1 MPNTFHILIATAGRP
16 SLRRMLD
23 SLRGQLTAEDAITI
37 VFDGAGARE
46 RAEFAPEWLDGHA
59 SAVSVIDQEPN
70 LGFWGHGIR
79 NEYQGRLSP
88 ATTYIMHAD
97 DDDVYTPGAFATLRQ
112 LCVDPTR
119 LYFAK
124 MNSNGHLIP
133 SQNERIVQDGIGTPC
148 GIVPISI
155 AAEGHWVTAYGGD
168 GAYYIGLASNHA
180 FTILDAIIYLVRP

>member
-1 MPNTFHILIATAGRP
+1 MATFHILIATAGRP

-23 SLRGQLTAEDAITI
+23 SLRGELAAGDAITV

-46 RAEFAPEWLDGHA
+46 RAGFAPDWLDGHA
-59 SAVSVIDQEPN
+59 ATTTIVEQVPN

-79 NEYQGRLSP
+79 NEYQGRLTP

-97 DDDVYTPGAFATLRQ
+97 DDDTYAPGAFAELRK
-112 LCVDPTR
+112 LCVDPAR

-124 MNSNGHLIP
+124 MLSKGGVIP
-133 SQNERIVQDGIGTPC
+133 SQNQRIVQDDVGTPC
-148 GIVPISI
+148 GIVPCGI
-155 AAEGHWVTAYGGD
+155 AAEAHWVSAYGGD
-168 GAYYIGLASNHA
+168 GAYYIKLASKYE